1 MTPETIKP
9 RAAETYNKLAI
20 ERQPFLSRARENAKL
35 SIPALVPPDGHSDWS
50 TLPQPYQSLASRG
63 ANNLAAKFAL
73 TFLPPNR
80 RMFRLMPK
88 PKVLREE
95 KDPDLRAELKLE
107 LEKGLQELEREAAIR
122 MEQWGFREA
131 FYEICL
137 HLQIAGNCLQYF
149 NKKTKSNRVYPLSQF
164 VVRRDREGTLIE
176 GVIHEVVDRSLVPA
190 EIQKKAPEA
199 SLPEDPSKVKQDE
212 NVDVYTHFYREDDRW
227 VWYQEAYGQVI
238 PNSIGKTEKASWD
251 KSGTPCP
258 FNAIRWT
265 RIDGESY
272 GRAYMDDCYG
282 DVKAAEVLSRSLI
295 RSAAIM
301 ARTIFTLKRG
311 HGVRVKVFKEA
322 IEGDFIEVNNHDDVQ
337 AMKVDKYPEMSI
349 AKQTL
354 DDISRRLGQWFL
366 LTSTI
371 QRNAERQ
378 TAEEWRQMVQELND
392 ALGGITGTLT
402 KDYLLWLVRITLE
415 AMREDQDIPA
425 TVAKLT
431 DPIII
436 TGVDS
441 LGRTHERKNL
451 EEFLLSAQALFGPEN
466 LGRIIHL
473 DEAAR
478 RLAIGADIDQDKL
491 VKTKAEVAD
500 EAAAAIQNEAVN
512 NLGGPAIKAI
522 SDNNIAAQT
531 APQA

>member
-1 MTPETIKP
+1 MKLQDIKP
-9 RAAETYNKLAI
+9 RAAETYNKLDI
-20 ERQPFLSRARENAKL
+20 ERRPFLSRARENAKL
-35 SIPALVPPDGHSDWS
+35 SIPALIPPEGHSDWS
-50 TLPQPYQSLASRG
+50 NLPQPYQSLAARG

-80 RMFRLMPK
+80 RMFRLMTK

-95 KDPDLRAELKLE
+95 KDPKVRAELKTQ
-107 LEKGLQELEREAAIR
+107 LEKGLQELERDAAVR

-149 NKKTKSNRVYPLSQF
+149 NKKTKANRVYPLSQY
-164 VVRRDREGTLIE
+164 VVRRDREGNLLE
-176 GVIHEVVDRSLVPA
+176 GVIHEIVDRQLVPK
-190 EIQKKAPEA
+190 EIQKQQEPAVA
-199 SLPEDPSKVKQDE
+199 SADGQTPVKQDE
-212 NVDVYTHFYREDDRW
+212 HVDVYTHFYLQDGRW

-238 PNSIGKTEKASWD
+238 PDSIGRTAEGPGAV
-251 KSGTPCP
+251 CP

-282 DVKAAEVLSRSLI
+282 DVKAAETLTRSLV

-337 AMKVDKYPEMSI
+337 ALKVDKYPEMSI

-366 LTSTI
+366 LASTI

-402 KDYLLWLVRITLE
+402 KEYLLWLVRITLE
-415 AMREDQDIPA
+415 AMRADDEIPA
-425 TVAKLT
+425 AVAKLT
-431 DPIII
+431 DPLII

-441 LGRTHERKNL
+441 LGRTHERRNL
-451 EEFLLSAQALFGPEN
+451 EEFLLSAQTLFGPEN
-466 LGRIIHL
+466 LGRIVHL

-478 RLAIGADIDQDKL
+478 RLALGADIDQDNL
-491 VKTKAEVAD
+491 VKTKDEIAE

-522 SDNNIAAQT
+522 SDQAIASQN